1 MTLLEVKVRAGAK
14 TQAIEYQADG
24 SFKIRVTAAPEKGKA
39 NKAVLNLLAEFLS
52 VPKSSLEI
60 ISGETS
66 SNKKIRMK

>member
-1 MTLLEVKVRAGAK
+1 MLEVKVRAGAK